1 MSDDAKDFGRARAFE
16 QISRDL
22 MHARGEQPTLA
33 LITKLAVDTVPACDA
48 CGVSIRRPD
57 GSVDTPACT
66 SPSVE
71 KADALQYELGEGPCL
86 DAVWKLDTYVIE
98 DMESEKRWPRWAPA
112 AAGLGFQSIVSV
124 RLDTPERTLGGLNL
138 YARVP
143 HAFDNTDVMIAS
155 IFARHAAN
163 ALTATR
169 RSDGLHTAL
178 QTRQAI
184 GIAQGMLMQRYGLSL
199 DQAFEV
205 LRRYSQD
212 QNIKLRVL
220 AEELVAAGR
229 ITQGIG
235 ATLDESEPARAAVE
249 SPPAQLSPPAV

>member
-1 MSDDAKDFGRARAFE
+1 MSHETKDFGRARAFE

-22 MHARGEQPTLA
+22 MHAGGEQPTLA
-33 LITKLAVDTVPACDA
+33 LITELAVETVPACDA
-48 CGVSIRRPD
+48 CGVSIRRTD
-57 GSVDTPACT
+57 GTVDTPACT
-66 SPSVE
+66 SPLVE
-71 KADALQYELGEGPCL
+71 KADALQYEFGEGPCL

-112 AAGLGFQSIVSV
+112 AAELGFRAILSV

-138 YARVP
+138 YA
-143 HAFDNTDVMIAS
+143 HAPDVFDNTDVMIAS

-169 RSDGLHTAL
+169 RNDGLHTAL

-184 GIAQGMLMQRYGLSL
+184 GIAQGMLMQRYGLNL

-205 LRRYSQD
+205 LRRYSQE
-212 QNIKLRVL
+212 QNIKLRVV
-220 AEELVAAGR
+220 AEELVAAGT

-235 ATLDESEPARAAVE
+235 ATLNEAEPETASAG
-249 SPPAQLSPPAV
+249 SPPQQVSRPAV

>member
-1 MSDDAKDFGRARAFE
+1 MPHDAKDFGRARAFE

-22 MHARGEQPTLA
+22 MHAEGEQPTLA
-33 LITKLAVDTVPACDA
+33 LITKLAVETVPACDA
-48 CGVSIRRPD
+48 CGVSIQRSD

-66 SPSVE
+66 SPLVA

-98 DMESEKRWPRWAPA
+98 DMESEKRWLQWAPA
-112 AAGLGFQSIVSV
+112 AAHLGFRSILSV

-143 HAFDNTDVMIAS
+143 DAFDNTDVMIAS

-163 ALTATR
+163 ALSATR

-178 QTRQAI
+178 RTRQAI
-184 GIAQGMLMQRYGLSL
+184 GIAQGMLMQRYGLNL

-205 LRRYSQD
+205 LRRYSNQE
-212 QNIKLRVL
+212 NIKLRVL
-220 AEELVAAGR
+220 AEQLVAVGTITDGIEETLAAGE
-229 ITQGIG
+229 
-235 ATLDESEPARAAVE
+235 LESGEGSLR
-249 SPPAQLSPPAV
+249 QMSPPAV